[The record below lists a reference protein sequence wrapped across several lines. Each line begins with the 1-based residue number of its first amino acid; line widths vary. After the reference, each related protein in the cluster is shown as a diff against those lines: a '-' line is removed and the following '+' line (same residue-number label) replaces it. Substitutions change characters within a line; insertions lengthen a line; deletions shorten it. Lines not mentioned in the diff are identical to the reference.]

1 MGSHRSLK
9 VALAVGAALLASGTT
24 FAWAGGIV
32 GGHRADQIGT
42 FEPVSQHL
50 VPAGTTPKVAARAP
64 HDPETTSTT
73 VTTTIGNR
81 PDNDPPAAG
90 DDNGRSNDD

>member
-1 MGSHRSLK
+1 MVSHRSLK
-9 VALAVGAALLASGTT
+9 VALAVAAALLASGTT

-32 GGHRADQIGT
+32 GGHRADHIGT

-50 VPAGTTPKVAARAP
+50 APAGTTRA
-64 HDPETTSTT
+64 TIAT
-73 VTTTIGNR
+73 VTTTTTTR
-81 PDNDPPAAG
+81 PDDAPTAPG

>member
-9 VALAVGAALLASGTT
+9 VALAVAAALLASGST

-32 GGHRADQIGT
+32 GGHRADHIGT

-50 VPAGTTPKVAARAP
+50 APAGTPTTVGARAP
-64 HDPETTSTT
+64 HDPETTIAT
-73 VTTTIGNR
+73 VK
-81 PDNDPPAAG
+81 PDDDQTAAG